1 MLSHRYAQPSV
12 GAPLLRKAGSS
23 CACRVVFR
31 QASNGDAAR
40 TDELPIN
47 DSTRPSH
54 FEGVNNAVMEVDDA
68 EASGMDEPWR
78 GVADTPN

>member
-1 MLSHRYAQPSV
+1 MHHAMRLDRRRHIHLD
-12 GAPLLRKAGSS
+12 GL
-23 CACRVVFR
+23 
-31 QASNGDAAR
+31 GDATR

-54 FEGVNNAVMEVDDA
+54 FEGVNNAVMEADDA

-78 GVADTPN
+78 GVADTAN